1 MCIGYQLVQRNAPRV
16 IWSLI
21 AAAVFP
27 RDNFLEVRLLRSSRC
42 ESFGVLNESCSFP
55 DDCHRLQYLGI

>member
-1 MCIGYQLVQRNAPRV
+1 MAAALEGRIYETLVSMCIGYQLVQRNAPRV

-27 RDNFLEVRLLRSSRC
+27 RDNFLEVRLL
-42 ESFGVLNESCSFP
+42 
-55 DDCHRLQYLGI
+55 